1 MFLSVSSYISRIQ
14 DFEQQV
20 NLRRVKTP
28 DGIVSESDIVEA
40 HMAEYR
46 HLYEKKE
53 ITSDYFWYSQ
63 SKVTSQIDQIRSL

>member
-20 NLRRVKTP
+20 NLRKVKTP

-40 HMAEYR
+40 HMAEFNE
-46 HLYEKKE
+46 LIKE
-53 ITSDYFWYSQ
+53 SSTKF
-63 SKVTSQIDQIRSL
+63 